1 MKGQPSNERH
11 GEHIN
16 LEEASE
22 IGVLRQDGVSW
33 LGSSS
38 QHLEGISLL
47 EDSLR
52 TFATF
57 CTFKGPNVQHLI

>member
-16 LEEASE
+16 LKEASE
-22 IGVLRQDGVSW
+22 SGVLRQDGVSW

-38 QHLEGISLL
+38 QHLEGIS
-47 EDSLR
+47 
-52 TFATF
+52 
-57 CTFKGPNVQHLI
+57 C

>member
-1 MKGQPSNERH
+1 MKGHPRNERH
-11 GEHIN
+11 GEHIS

-22 IGVLRQDGVSW
+22 IGVLRQDSVSW

-38 QHLEGISLL
+38 QHLEGFSLI

-57 CTFKGPNVQHLI
+57 CTFKGMYNI